1 MSKTASIAFLEL
13 QGANGRKFHFGENV
27 MKQILLP
34 DHSTQNQNTTSYA
47 SNLLKRIHLQKIF
60 IQPGT
65 HNAFPFPLGLRI
77 HGIAPNDYSITG
89 EAWNYIIP
97 QKCHI
102 QTPVCIFESRGD
114 ESLMATWEEDFAK
127 WNSDNLE
134 TLCAMTVPDTEIVMV
149 HLEHPVVQLLD
160 KKFLEFGTVAPSA
173 QLTNTPNWRQIPS
186 NAFGRACQW
195 LRDNIL
201 SKSSKTFDLS
211 QLTLHIS
218 KIDGSKFTDLTAGC
232 FSDMTITGKENVQDM
247 NEKKET
253 FANIIVQM
261 PFNIDIKLA
270 LHYRLS
276 MNSQVMY

>member
-1 MSKTASIAFLEL
+1 
-13 QGANGRKFHFGENV
+13 

-60 IQPGT
+60 VQPGT
-65 HNAFPFPLGLRI
+65 QSAFLFPLGLRI
-77 HGIAPNDYSITG
+77 LGIVPNEYSITG
-89 EAWNYIIP
+89 EACNYILP
-97 QKCHI
+97 QKCHN
-102 QTPVCIFESRGD
+102 QTPVCILV
-114 ESLMATWEEDFAK
+114 ESLIATWEEDFAK

-134 TLCAMTVPDTEIVMV
+134 TLRAMTVPDTEIVMV
-149 HLEHPVVQLLD
+149 RLQQPVVQLLD
-160 KKFLEFGTVAPSA
+160 KKFLEFSTVAPSA

-195 LRDNIL
+195 LRNNIF
-201 SKSSKTFDLS
+201 SKSSKTFDS
-211 QLTLHIS
+211 LHIS

-232 FSDMTITGKENVQDM
+232 FSDMAITGKENVQDM

-276 MNSQVMY
+276 MNSQFIY